1 MSAVLVNRIQDHYRL
16 VCGICQETYNNPKV
30 LPCLHSFCQ
39 NCLDKSIRSQERV
52 LVCPTCQCSV
62 PVPAKGIE
70 AFPVNF
76 FINNMLTVLAV
87 QNPTKCTNCEDS
99 AQASARCLDCV
110 ENLCTN
116 CVLKYFCETCDQAI
130 CRDCAIYEH
139 RDHVYVDL
147 KEAVK
152 KYRSSVTHMLDT
164 CKRKIPVLRCAVEEV
179 KEVRRN
185 LQDRVQTV
193 KDNIRATIQNH
204 IRQLEEQAEDLTQTL
219 ENMYH
224 DKEKVLTAQQE
235 ILELDLSN
243 LLSSSDFT
251 ENVLRYGNEAEVM
264 LVKPQM
270 VSRLTHLNEHDSQT
284 EPEENE
290 VVDFSSNDQQLSLM
304 ISCLGNVS
312 TSSAFPLLS
321 HAQGFGLTRAK
332 VGQEASFKVIALD
345 RDGEPC
351 QKGDA
356 RVSAKIRCPNGFQLT
371 GHVTKNE
378 DSTYTVTYTP
388 SMKGDHELMVMI
400 REKQIKDSPFD
411 LQVGSPSDLQVSNT
425 GSPFDLQ
432 FSNTG
437 SPFNLQVSSTRSPF
451 DLQVTAGIDCD
462 KLSAPVMSLIPTDP
476 GQPIDEH
483 FEPWGVATDPYGQ
496 LVVTDHHNHRIQIY
510 DSEGKMM
517 RQFGIRGKGDGE
529 IWYPAGVAVDK
540 SGNIFVADH
549 GNNRIQA
556 FTQEG
561 EFIRK
566 FGGKGTG
573 LGQMKGPCGAAV
585 DGENRVLVADRDNHR
600 IQVFDSEGN
609 FLFTFGSYGDSQGK
623 FNCPRHISVSSK
635 GEILVSDAGNFRV
648 QVFDGAGNFL
658 SKFGEKGSNNGQF
671 SCPAGVATDAE
682 GHIVVA
688 DLKNL
693 NVQVFNSDGEF
704 IKRISQDPDSVKN
717 ASYFGKPTGVAISD
731 NGNVVVADRGLHK
744 VMLF

>member
-1 MSAVLVNRIQDHYRL
+1 MTRL
-16 VCGICQETYNNPKV
+16 RDN
-30 LPCLHSFCQ
+30 
-39 NCLDKSIRSQERV
+39 
-52 LVCPTCQCSV
+52 
-62 PVPAKGIE
+62 
-70 AFPVNF
+70 
-76 FINNMLTVLAV
+76 
-87 QNPTKCTNCEDS
+87 
-99 AQASARCLDCV
+99 
-110 ENLCTN
+110 
-116 CVLKYFCETCDQAI
+116 VLKYFCETCDQAN

-139 RDHVYVDL
+139 RDYVYVDL

-185 LQDRVQTV
+185 LQDRVQTE

-204 IRQLEEQAEDLTQTL
+204 IQQLEEQAEDLTQTL

-224 DKEKVLTAQQE
+224 NKEKVLTAQQE

-270 VSRLTHLNEHDSQT
+270 VSRLTHLYEHDSQT

-290 VVDFSSNDQQLSLM
+290 HVDFSSNEQQLSLM

-312 TSSAFPLLS
+312 TSSAFPFHL

-411 LQVGSPSDLQVSNT
+411 LQVGNTRSPFDVQVGNT
-425 GSPFDLQ
+425 GSPFYL
-432 FSNTG
+432 
-437 SPFNLQVSSTRSPF
+437 
-451 DLQVTAGIDCD
+451 
-462 KLSAPVMSLIPTDP
+462 
-476 GQPIDEH
+476 
-483 FEPWGVATDPYGQ
+483 
-496 LVVTDHHNHRIQIY
+496 QIY
-510 DSEGKMM
+510 VIDDKII
-517 RQFGIRGKGDGE
+517 RQFGIRGKGDVE
-529 IWYPAGVAVDK
+529 IWYQDGVAVDK

-549 GNNRIQA
+549 GNNRIQSR
-556 FTQEG
+556 TE
-561 EFIRK
+561 
-566 FGGKGTG
+566 TTT
-573 LGQMKGPCGAAV
+573 
-585 DGENRVLVADRDNHR
+585 
-600 IQVFDSEGN
+600 VFKYS
-609 FLFTFGSYGDSQGK
+609 TFGSYGDSQGK

-671 SCPAGVATDAE
+671 SCSAGVATDAE

-693 NVQVFNSDGEF
+693 NVQVFNSEGEF
-704 IKRISQDPDSVKN
+704 IKRISQDPDSVRN
-717 ASYFGKPTGVAISD
+717 ASYFAKPTGVAISD